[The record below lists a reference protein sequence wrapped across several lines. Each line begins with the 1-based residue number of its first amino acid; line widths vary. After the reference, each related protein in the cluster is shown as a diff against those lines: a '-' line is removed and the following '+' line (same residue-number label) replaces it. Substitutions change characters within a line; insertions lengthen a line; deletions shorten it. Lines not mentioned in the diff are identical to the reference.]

1 MGLRR
6 NFAIATALMT
16 AVIVYGSLYPFTFRQ
31 PTAGLGPAAR
41 ALLNS
46 WADAPGR
53 GDFIANIALY
63 TPFGFF
69 AVLAISGIGSA
80 AKRILMAIA
89 AGAILST
96 CMELTQYY
104 DDSRQTVATDLYAN
118 VVGTLLGAIGGS
130 LTGGSFRWPL
140 LREIASNR
148 VPTLLLSAW
157 AGYRLF
163 PYVPTI
169 DLHKYWNALK
179 PVVLHPSLT
188 GYDLFRYTA
197 IWLTIGVL
205 VEAIV
210 GQKRVWLMFPLFVG
224 SVIVAKVLIV
234 DTTVTM
240 AEVAGAGLA
249 FCVWGILVVGPRLR
263 VTLIALLFCGYVVAG
278 RLEPFEFLASGRAFG
293 WIPFL
298 GFMSGSVEIGVLS
311 FLEKFFLFGSSIWL
325 LTRAGL
331 RLGSSAFV
339 VAVILFIT
347 SQAQTYLPNRTA
359 EITDAVMALLIGAVF
374 ALVEDETRRNMAWVP
389 ERRRSPQAAVLGPE
403 PTSKLVVQTRTSAA
417 VGIAVDKHTSAPRD
431 SGGLSSD
438 ETRRIDRATTL
449 AGLIVA
455 AVCLALALAI
465 AASYPLA
472 QWVLGGALTL
482 YALALWRWPA
492 LWLAVIPA
500 ALPALDLTPWTG
512 WMYLGESDPF
522 VLVTIGILV
531 LRAPPRRADFVI
543 AGFPG
548 AAVALA
554 LVSCLLSIALGLALP
569 GPEGGSDNPY
579 LRPDNALR
587 LAKGF
592 FVALALLPF
601 LGQSMRTRGDAMAWL
616 GAGMIAGLL
625 LVAAATIAERATF
638 TGLFDFT
645 TGYRVVGTFSSMHVG
660 GGHIG
665 AYIAMALPFLL
676 VCLFRPR
683 PLTLLAMFV
692 VAICAGYA
700 LVVTFARAAYAA
712 ALVATFA
719 GCLGWAWAARRGDK
733 GSVRSAV
740 FSALPLLLVGVI
752 VIAALDTR
760 VMTKRLQTV
769 APDLIYRESNW
780 TGGLGLR
787 DDSFFT
793 ALFGMGLGTY
803 PRVVLARK
811 PDGRFPTNFVVEHDG
826 AYPFLTLRAGLPVYL
841 GQKVAIEPGWQYR
854 LFVSLR
860 SPDGKGAL
868 SISVC
873 EKLLLYS
880 TNCRDATFRPR
891 SPGIWEDFGVVISGA
906 GLEEDVVVGW
916 LQRPVEVAFFDPVPD
931 STIEVGH
938 IRMFD
943 PRDRNMLANGDFSR
957 GIERWYFTDD
967 QHRIWRIHN
976 QYLMSLFE
984 GGLLGLVSFILLA
997 AAAVAGAVRAMAQ
1010 GNRMAAAVAA
1020 SLLAFLCSSVFD
1032 CLLEAPRLS
1041 ALFYIVVFTGLGM
1054 LARHE
1059 AAPPMRARHVAA
1071 GQPPQKEYL
1080 SGGIP

>member
-1 MGLRR
+1 LRLRR
-6 NFAIATALMT
+6 NFSIATAIVI
-16 AVIVYGSLYPFTFRQ
+16 AVIIYGSLYPFMFRQ
-31 PTAGLGPAAR
+31 PAADLGAAAR
-41 ALLNS
+41 ALFNS
-46 WADAPGR
+46 WAEAPGR

-69 AVLAISGIGSA
+69 AVLAVSGIGSA
-80 AKRILMAIA
+80 AKRILMVVA

-96 CMELTQYY
+96 CMELAQYY
-104 DDSRQTVATDLYAN
+104 DDSRQTAATDLYAN
-118 VVGTLLGAIGGS
+118 VVGALLGAIGGG
-130 LTGGSFRWPL
+130 LTGGRFRWPL
-140 LREIASNR
+140 LREIASER
-148 VPTLLLSAW
+148 VPILLLSAW
-157 AGYRLF
+157 AGYRLY

-179 PVVLHPSLT
+179 PVILHPSLT
-188 GYDLFRYTA
+188 GYELFRNVT

-205 VEAIV
+205 IEVI
-210 GQKRVWLMFPLFVG
+210 GGPKRVWLMFPLFVG
-224 SVIVAKVLIV
+224 VVIVAKVLIV
-234 DTTVTM
+234 DTTLTM

-249 FCVWGILVVGPRLR
+249 FCVWVTLAVGTRLR
-263 VTLIALLFCGYVVAG
+263 VTLIALVFCGYVIAE

-298 GFMSGSVEIGVLS
+298 GFMSGSIEIAVLA
-311 FLEKFFLFGSSIWL
+311 FLQKFFLFGSAIWL

-331 RLGSSAFV
+331 RLRLSTFV
-339 VAVILFIT
+339 VAAILFIT
-347 SQAQTYLPNRTA
+347 SQAQAYLPNRTG

-374 ALVEDETRRNMAWVP
+374 ALVEDETRRNRVSVP
-389 ERRRSPQAAVLGPE
+389 ERRRSSQVAVLGPRPISE
-403 PTSKLVVQTRTSAA
+403 PVAETRAA
-417 VGIAVDKHTSAPRD
+417 TAPVRIAVDEHAFVPRESGEAASNKTSQ
-431 SGGLSSD
+431 
-438 ETRRIDRATTL
+438 TDRAATL
-449 AGLIVA
+449 AGIIIA
-455 AVCLALALAI
+455 AVCLASALAI
-465 AASYPLA
+465 AANYPLA
-472 QWVLGGALTL
+472 PWIFGAALTL

-492 LWLAVIPA
+492 LWLAIIPA

-531 LRAPPRRADFVI
+531 LRAPPRRADFVV

-548 AAVALA
+548 IVLALA

-579 LRPDNALR
+579 LRADNALR

-601 LGQSMRTRGDAMAWL
+601 LRQRMRMWGDAMVWL
-616 GAGMIAGLL
+616 GAGMMAGLA
-625 LVAAATIAERATF
+625 LVAAATLAERAVF

-676 VCLFRPR
+676 VCLLRPR
-683 PLTLLAMFV
+683 PLTLLAMFG
-692 VAICAGYA
+692 VAICASYA
-700 LVVTFARAAYAA
+700 LVVTFARAAYAV

-719 GCLGWAWAARRGDK
+719 GFLGWAWAGRRRPK
-733 GSVRSAV
+733 GTVPLALL
-740 FSALPLLLVGVI
+740 SALPLLLVGVI

-769 APDLIYRESNW
+769 APDLIRRESNW

-787 DDSFFT
+787 DDSLFT
-793 ALFGMGLGTY
+793 TLFGMGLGTY

-826 AYPFLTLRAGLPVYL
+826 GYRFLSVTGGLPSYF
-841 GQKVAIEPGWQYR
+841 GQKVPVEPDQEYR
-854 LFVSLR
+854 LFGALR
-860 SPDGKGAL
+860 SPNGKGAL
-868 SISVC
+868 SVILC

-880 TNCRDATFRPR
+880 DNCSTSTFRSR
-891 SPGIWEDFGVVISGA
+891 SSGIWEDFGTVISTA
-906 GLEEDVVVGW
+906 GLDKDAILGW
-916 LQRPVEVAFFDPVPD
+916 FKRPVELAFFDPIPGT
-931 STIEVGH
+931 TIEIAH

-943 PRDRNMLANGDFSR
+943 PQRRDILVNGDFSR
-957 GIERWYFTDD
+957 GTERWYFTDD
-967 QHRIWRIHN
+967 QHLIWRIHS

-984 GGLLGLVSFILLA
+984 GGILGLTCFIALA
-997 AAAVAGAVRAMAQ
+997 GTALAGAVRAMAR
-1010 GNRMAAAVAA
+1010 GDRMAAAVAA
-1020 SLLAFLCSSVFD
+1020 ALLAFLCSSVFD

-1041 ALFYIVVFTGLGM
+1041 ALFYIVVFTGLTMMTRGTS
-1054 LARHE
+1054 R
-1059 AAPPMRARHVAA
+1059 
-1071 GQPPQKEYL
+1071 PQL
-1080 SGGIP
+1080 